1 LTILSDYVARMVA
14 AGMDPSEAM
23 QIVAEVFAA
32 GAANVPAR
40 SANAVRQQRYRDNK
54 KRNETVT
61 NRNAVTPDVEDS
73 GRNET
78 VTNRNET
85 VTRYGASLSN
95 TKTDIESKKDKRGTR
110 LSPDWRPSDADRG
123 YARSLG
129 WSDSQVDA
137 EAENFRDYW
146 VAKAGKDAAKA
157 DWPRTWAR
165 WIRNSKTKPGA
176 PAKPLTAHQQERE
189 TGREILNALRD
200 ASGRTN
206 SGLQRHDPGDGSAGL
221 RGGVRGALINLSAA
235 RDRAG
240 HEPIERP
247 SGDGQLPQ
255 FGKVSGAS

>member
-1 LTILSDYVARMVA
+1 MTVLSDYVARMVA
-14 AGMDPSEAM
+14 AGMDQSEAM

-40 SANAVRQQRYRDNK
+40 SANAIRQQRYRDNK

-61 NRNAVTPDVEDS
+61 NRNAVTPSVEDS
-73 GRNET
+73 DRNET
-78 VTNRNET
+78 VTNRNES

-95 TKTDIESKKDKRGTR
+95 TKIDIESKKDKRGTR
-110 LSPDWRPSDADRG
+110 LSPDWRPSDADRN

-129 WSDSQVDA
+129 WSDGQIDA
-137 EAENFRDYW
+137 EAEDFRDYW
-146 VAKAGKDAAKA
+146 IAKAGKDAAKA

-176 PAKPLTAHQQERE
+176 AAKPLTAHQQERE

-200 ASGRTN
+200 ASSRANPGF
-206 SGLQRHDPGDGSAGL
+206 QRHDPGHGSESI
-221 RGGVRGALINLSAA
+221 RGGVRGALIDLSAA

-240 HEPIERP
+240 HEPVAGAPVAGELSQP
-247 SGDGQLPQ
+247 
-255 FGKVSGAS
+255 GKVSRAP